1 MHSLRSI
8 IATRNI
14 KAAREASGVQATG
27 AKRFRDIAFIVVSAP
42 PPAEQVI
49 HLKDVAPKPESSWRG
64 GLNRTPMCLE
74 EKVVASVQA
83 RSAREQGVGV
93 AGGGV
98 VCSPWISVA
107 LPHDTPSPQLNPAF
121 PPQEKEGLATCQA
134 EMDKYDLI
142 IIKLTDG
149 TLALATRRA
158 HRESDVVCQISGL
171 CFDSKDK
178 LEQFL
183 STGGNRVLQVAHCLH
198 NPTLSHRVL
207 ASPLPRT
214 TTRSRALVR
223 ACMHEAMRP
232 CLGMHRT
239 SLSGSTV
246 SFWLTRGPLGLCIW
260 HGRGWGGACNTTSAC
275 VGARRQEVPGRPR

>member
-1 MHSLRSI
+1 M
-8 IATRNI
+8 
-14 KAAREASGVQATG
+14 
-27 AKRFRDIAFIVVSAP
+27 
-42 PPAEQVI
+42 
-49 HLKDVAPKPESSWRG
+49 
-64 GLNRTPMCLE
+64 
-74 EKVVASVQA
+74 ASVQA
-83 RSAREQGVGV
+83 RSAREQGVEV

-107 LPHDTPSPQLNPAF
+107 LPHATPSPQLNPT
-121 PPQEKEGLATCQA
+121 TCQA
-134 EMDKYDLI
+134 EMDKCDLM

-158 HRESDVVCQISGL
+158 HHESDVVCQISGL

-198 NPTLSHRVL
+198 NPTLSHRAL

-260 HGRGWGGACNTTSAC
+260 HGRGWGGACDTTSAC